1 MFAVSPASS
10 VLKWLAGDVKEPSS
24 LIIVKISRACQVP
37 GVVVWP

>member
-10 VLKWLAGDVKEPSS
+10 VLKWLAREVKEPSS
-24 LIIVKISRACQVP
+24 LIIVKSRACQVP